1 VAAQDA
7 IDHPM
12 PSVAAASSSSAA
24 NAGKKRTRAAAEEP
38 AAAAAPAKPA
48 AAPAAAAKPAGKAAA
63 SGKPAAVAG
72 AAAAGSSSSSSS
84 GAAAQQALPDSAQDK
99 VFELTDEELEPSTV
113 ALWQRFHAGCWAT
126 SCPVHASPSAP
137 AAFFAQGAALLKA
150 LYGGLEFPADLMHL
164 LQFAVKAHHAAAE
177 KECCKVEFQPDAKAD
192 DAAATDAAAAT
203 SSDGAAAAAAAPSV
217 PEAVSGNDIC
227 SWHACCAAIR
237 SVFVS
242 TAGVELAG
250 PLRVLLGEFRHQSPQ
265 SVHPFLLDRGFYD
278 SAEVW
283 TFLAVVSGEGA
294 ANFRHYA
301 YYRDDPRPAYPAA
314 FVGVLNAS
322 EPTVTPVGPNALA
335 ALLHAV
341 DKAQQQAGGGTATTT
356 AKRQKVAS
364 GAAAAALA
372 ASTGP
377 WTLDQLRSELES
389 YGKTHGL
396 LKGGAGSGKKAA
408 PAPKRDPAWLKRDK
422 KVVCDLD
429 NGVGLVVP
437 YGSFA
442 PSSLL
447 AHERPGQS
455 PSADACASMYCAFSL
470 RHLFGF
476 AVAAC
481 VCVRPSV
488 CLCVPARGRYWLA
501 SCQL

>member
-1 VAAQDA
+1 
-7 IDHPM
+7 M
-12 PSVAAASSSSAA
+12 PSAAAASSTSAA
-24 NAGKKRTRAAAEEP
+24 NAGKKRTRAVAEEP
-38 AAAAAPAKPA
+38 AAAAAPAKLA
-48 AAPAAAAKPAGKAAA
+48 AAPAAAAAKPAAGKAAA
-63 SGKPAAVAG
+63 SGKPAAAAG
-72 AAAAGSSSSSSS
+72 AAAASSSSSSSSS
-84 GAAAQQALPDSAQDK
+84 GAAQQALPDSAQDK
-99 VFELTDEELEPSTV
+99 VFELTDEELEPATV
-113 ALWQRFHAGCWAT
+113 TLWQRFHAGCWAT
-126 SCPVHASPSAP
+126 SCPVHSLPSAP

-177 KECCKVEFQPDAKAD
+177 KECCKVEFQPDAKVD
-192 DAAATDAAAAT
+192 NDATATDATAAAT
-203 SSDGAAAAAAAPSV
+203 SGDGAAAAAAAPSV
-217 PEAVSGNDIC
+217 SEAVSGSSSC

-250 PLRVLLGEFRHQSPQ
+250 SLRVLLGEFRHQSPQ

-294 ANFRHYA
+294 SNFRHYA

-341 DKAQQQAGGGTATTT
+341 DTAQQEAGGGAATTT

-372 ASTGP
+372 TSTGP

-396 LKGGAGSGKKAA
+396 LKGGGSGKKAA

-437 YGSFA
+437 YGSSFPPQHMREA
-442 PSSLL
+442 L
-447 AHERPGQS
+447 AI
-455 PSADACASMYCAFSL
+455 AF
-470 RHLFGF
+470 
-476 AVAAC
+476 C
-481 VCVRPSV
+481 
-488 CLCVPARGRYWLA
+488 
-501 SCQL
+501 